1 MISGSSILRQAQDF
15 QHAARTPVRAP
26 DRYFATLYNTQ
37 AFSSKL
43 PSAQNIVK
51 LYRMVMGLN
60 AYIGSGPGKKAGI
73 WVETEMEKY
82 QCIQCGHCCLNL
94 YDAFCTSAYE
104 EDMIRWE
111 EEGRWDM
118 QKKLTVTIDEE
129 VYEGLREV
137 IGPRKISRFIEDL
150 VRPHVIKKEIYA
162 AYKEMAADEVRE
174 SEALEW
180 AEATF
185 GDVNDEAR

>member
-1 MISGSSILRQAQDF
+1 
-15 QHAARTPVRAP
+15 
-26 DRYFATLYNTQ
+26 
-37 AFSSKL
+37 
-43 PSAQNIVK
+43 
-51 LYRMVMGLN
+51 
-60 AYIGSGPGKKAGI
+60 
-73 WVETEMEKY
+73 
-82 QCIQCGHCCLNL
+82 
-94 YDAFCTSAYE
+94 
-104 EDMIRWE
+104 
-111 EEGRWDM
+111 M
-118 QKKLTVTIDEE
+118 QRKLTVTIDEE

-174 SEALEW
+174 TEALEW

>member
-1 MISGSSILRQAQDF
+1 
-15 QHAARTPVRAP
+15 
-26 DRYFATLYNTQ
+26 
-37 AFSSKL
+37 
-43 PSAQNIVK
+43 
-51 LYRMVMGLN
+51 
-60 AYIGSGPGKKAGI
+60 
-73 WVETEMEKY
+73 
-82 QCIQCGHCCLNL
+82 
-94 YDAFCTSAYE
+94 
-104 EDMIRWE
+104 
-111 EEGRWDM
+111 M

-150 VRPHVIKKEIYA
+150 VRPHVVKKELYT

-180 AEATF
+180 TETTF